1 LPSAGTA
8 KVTVETKNDSGVTFN
23 ASGRRSIKGK
33 DTVVDGT
40 FEPTWDWSAQNL
52 ELKSNLSTNNTFTHT
67 LTFKDLGSKGS
78 KLSAVAAQTDKG
90 YQAGAGAS
98 FKNDVFT
105 FKFNGTYPQN
115 KEVGGKAD
123 LTLTAAFEKKAHAG
137 ASVSYTL
144 GTEKSAAA
152 LLWGLKLGYDQPEF
166 QGVVDVR
173 TASKD
178 KKDQLIVGATWF
190 HKINESLKLAL
201 AAAFDT
207 KQVAGPSVTVGSE
220 YKFDAL
226 TSLKTKVGFQAHTDA
241 SKQADVRLSVGLK
254 QLITKNAAA
263 TFGADLNARHL
274 AGQHAG
280 EDHAFGVEVKF
291 S

>member
-1 LPSAGTA
+1 LPSSGTA
-8 KVTVETKNDSGVTFN
+8 KVTVEAKNDSGLTFV
-23 ASGRRSIKGK
+23 ATGRRFVKGK
-33 DTVVDGT
+33 DVVVEGT

-52 ELKSNLSTNNTFTHT
+52 ELKSNLTTNNTFSHT
-67 LTFKDLGSKGS
+67 FTFKDLGSKGS
-78 KLSAVAAQTDKG
+78 KLSVTAAQTDKG

-98 FKNDVFT
+98 FKNDLFS

-115 KEVGGKAD
+115 KEVGPKAD
-123 LTLTAAFEKKAHAG
+123 LSLTATYEKKAHAG
-137 ASVSYTL
+137 ASVGYTL

-166 QGVVDVR
+166 QGLVDVR

-178 KKDQLIVGATWF
+178 KKDQLIVGASWF
-190 HKINESLKLAL
+190 HKINDSLKLAL

-207 KQVAGPSVTVGSE
+207 KQVAGPSVTVASE

-226 TSLKTKVGFQAHTDA
+226 TSLKTKAAFQAHTDA
-241 SKQADVRLSVGLK
+241 TKQADVRLGFGLK
-254 QLITKNAAA
+254 QLFTKSAAA

-274 AGQHAG
+274 LGQQTG
-280 EDHAFGVEVKF
+280 EDHTFGVEIKF